1 MNCYVNTFNCG
12 LHISKCCFKK
22 TTKIRG
28 QLQIQSSS
36 NILAHMNGGP
46 PSKVN
51 SLYHPLSHMD
61 TYVCINIG
69 PDTLNSSRMHLEQS
83 LKNIILWYRS
93 KPENKAS
100 YHIHLIM
107 LHVKGTWNKTKHFL
121 KWGQGHNHIKL
132 YKPKLWFQFCHLLIN
147 IGKKKIL
154 HSFGFSKHETNGKN

>member
-1 MNCYVNTFNCG
+1 MLLQKNNKNKR
-12 LHISKCCFKK
+12 S
-22 TTKIRG
+22 TTNSVQFQHPGSYEWRT
-28 QLQIQSSS
+28 
-36 NILAHMNGGP
+36 

-147 IGKKKIL
+147 IGKKKNTTQL
-154 HSFGFSKHETNGKN
+154 WFF